1 MEAMVRGKTAEHQGE
16 VDEHLKAQQAR
27 LLMVQEKQRLQ
38 SRCLDL
44 KQRALPAFMPQSTG
58 STSILCIY
66 IYNVTFIGITSHVTG
81 FGSHMLTSLAQA
93 MNSWPSRS
101 RPSIQRCRRWNVRC
115 A

>member
-66 IYNVTFIGITSHVTG
+66 IYIMLPLLGSQATSRGLGHICL
-81 FGSHMLTSLAQA
+81 H
-93 MNSWPSRS
+93 
-101 RPSIQRCRRWNVRC
+101 RWLRQ
-115 A
+115 